1 MKYWQNKYMYNI
13 LTFLCKNILVLGR
26 IWAFWERSVHRLDCL
41 RTLNL
46 EVKNVKASTDRR
58 WRTNLFLT
66 SRSKEEPDLLGVLAE
81 RTVTYKHSIRRLVRA
96 VNCTSTPLTGSHLTG
111 TQAWRAEGDVL
122 MKVVRAPASLGRSQ
136 WRTDS
141 HSAYLGLATAGSH
154 TDQSSTFIGKK
165 CWAWTSAQ
173 TKSVTITWR
182 SWLRW
187 WSPACHWRDRNCF
200 PASKSNA
207 TWRLSSEIGHAANIS
222 IKSLPGNTN
231 TSSLSI
237 KVDSFR
243 KSFLTVWMC

>member
-122 MKVVRAPASLGRSQ
+122 CPNEGGEGTCKLRKESVKDWQPLCLPWPGDCWQSHRPELYLHWQEVLGMDISPDKVCNNHVKIVAEV
-136 WRTDS
+136 D
-141 HSAYLGLATAGSH
+141 HH
-154 TDQSSTFIGKK
+154 
-165 CWAWTSAQ
+165 
-173 TKSVTITWR
+173 IT
-182 SWLRW
+182 
-187 WSPACHWRDRNCF
+187 
-200 PASKSNA
+200 
-207 TWRLSSEIGHAANIS
+207 
-222 IKSLPGNTN
+222 
-231 TSSLSI
+231 SLSL
-237 KVDSFR
+237 KGQKLLPSLQVQCNLAAKQWDWPRR
-243 KSFLTVWMC
+243 KYLNQIIAG